1 LYDIQLSTTMEAK
14 LNQLT
19 SDISGLIRNFL
30 MIEVSE
36 YRENYEYMLRSPLCQ
51 KLLNEIEELKR
62 KQCQD
67 ATTNTLP
74 KTESDVSDG
83 EYYKFDRE
91 YALTPPGEKKKD
103 NIELEI
109 KEDEEENDAATASH
123 IIFSNSEIIDIG
135 NISNKSVDKEEEV
148 EVTDDESGGEGS
160 PLEEESEEEEVEVT
174 DNESEGEEEAVEVT
188 DNESEGEEEEVEVT
202 DNESEGE
209 GSPLENESEGEEE
222 AVEATD
228 DESGGEGSPLE
239 NESEGEEEAVEATD
253 DESGGEGSPLENESE
268 EEEEEVVE
276 VTDDESGGEVTDDES
291 GEEGSPLENESEE
304 EEVVE
309 VTDDESGGEE
319 EESGDEGEE
328 SEDDEEEEVFEFEY
342 KGKKYFATDEVNGIL
357 YANVDDDIGDEVGKI
372 QNKNVILF

>member
-1 LYDIQLSTTMEAK
+1 MYDIQLSTTMEAK

-239 NESEGEEEAVEATD
+239 NESE
-253 DESGGEGSPLENESE
+253 

-328 SEDDEEEEVFEFEY
+328 SEDDEEE
-342 KGKKYFATDEVNGIL
+342 
-357 YANVDDDIGDEVGKI
+357 
-372 QNKNVILF
+372 

>member
-30 MIEVSE
+30 MKEVSE

-74 KTESDVSDG
+74 KTDSDVSDG
-83 EYYKFDRE
+83 EFYKFDRE
-91 YALTPPGEKKKD
+91 YALTLPGEKKKD

-109 KEDEEENDAATASH
+109 KEQ
-123 IIFSNSEIIDIG
+123 
-135 NISNKSVDKEEEV
+135 EEV
-148 EVTDDESGGEGS
+148 IEVTDDE
-160 PLEEESEEEEVEVT
+160 EV
-174 DNESEGEEEAVEVT
+174 
-188 DNESEGEEEEVEVT
+188 
-202 DNESEGE
+202 
-209 GSPLENESEGEEE
+209 
-222 AVEATD
+222 VEATD
-228 DESGGEGSPLE
+228 DESD
-239 NESEGEEEAVEATD
+239 GEEEQEEVIEVTD
-253 DESGGEGSPLENESE
+253 D
-268 EEEEEVVE
+268 EEVVE
-276 VTDDESGGEVTDDES
+276 VTDDESGGEEEEEDVEVTDDES
-291 GEEGSPLENESEE
+291 GGEEE

-342 KGKKYFATDEVNGIL
+342 KGNKYFATDEVNGIL